1 MKKFITIALLTLGIT
16 SGVFAA
22 QGSNH
27 CAPVSF
33 AVPGPGPGTS
43 TVNQNEFVVLVIEA
57 A

>member
-27 CAPVSF
+27 CASVSF
-33 AVPGPGPGTS
+33 AVPGPGTS